1 MAAKRS
7 RLSRSS
13 DFQRIYR
20 QGSSTASR
28 FLVLYWFRRPAEPG
42 DEGPRLGLSV
52 SKKLGGAVVRN
63 RIKRLLREAFQA
75 SAGQLA
81 EEYDLVVIAR
91 PQLIE
96 LVTREG
102 EGEKGLVGAAVQRTP
117 GPRRAPH
124 RGAGMSR
131 ILGAVN
137 AGAQRGLHRPHPGLP
152 VHPLAHARAALQV
165 LPVVLQLRH
174 RRAARARRPSRA
186 SASRRGAS
194 CAATRSATAATTP
207 CRRVTTTAGTTT
219 PTRM

>member
-28 FLVLYWFRRPAEPG
+28 FLVLYWFKRPAEAG
-42 DEGPRLGLSV
+42 SDGPRLGLSV

-63 RIKRLLREAFQA
+63 RVKRLLREAFTGC
-75 SAGQLA
+75 AGQLA

-102 EGEKGLVGAAVQRTP
+102 EGEKGLVGAAVRELL
-117 GPRRAPH
+117 GRA
-124 RGAGMSR
+124 
-131 ILGAVN
+131 
-137 AGAQRGLHRPHPGLP
+137 GLL
-152 VHPLAHARAALQV
+152 
-165 LPVVLQLRH
+165 
-174 RRAARARRPSRA
+174 
-186 SASRRGAS
+186 
-194 CAATRSATAATTP
+194 
-207 CRRVTTTAGTTT
+207 TTTEQG
-219 PTRM
+219 